1 MDAIPVPSVKRDYS
15 IAISCVG
22 SGIGQSVIDSCRL
35 SGLPLRTV
43 GLGMNPFAFGAW
55 DCDEIDVLPGI
66 YSPGYIDRLVEKCVS
81 RKIDLLIP
89 GHDDEALLLSR
100 NGRKLKD
107 AGIKAVVAGRG
118 LMELAR
124 DKRRMGFELSRVVD
138 AFLVTC
144 DIKDAA
150 GLVGNG
156 SLNFPLMAK
165 PRSGAGSRGVMIVP
179 NGEALSRVPADYIIQ
194 ELAVPATGD
203 PGREQYL
210 AELNS
215 GRNSQISEISVQIV
229 TDAEGRTIGR
239 MSSWNK
245 LVNGIPTEIV
255 PCDIPEVWSVIDRL
269 MPEFLELGLRGPLN
283 VQGRLTDKGFRIFE
297 MNPRFTG
304 ITGLRA
310 LMGFNEVEACVRAWL
325 GIGPQPVRLD
335 FVPGKFGTRQTTSKA
350 VPISR
355 SPEIRQLADRIG
367 SPAARPA
374 PILLLSGANGF
385 LGRHILEALK
395 KAPGKF
401 RVWTLTRSREN
412 LPDIFRLAGAERFDY
427 GDLANGVLPLGAVDI
442 LVHAAFARPHRGD
455 AQMANS
461 VEMSANLLS
470 RACRHNV
477 PAIVNI
483 SSQSVY
489 ERTSGSL
496 PDETTIP
503 APATAYGHAKHAIEK
518 FLEAM
523 AKQYPGTRAC
533 SLRLSALAGHEDTGT
548 GVDVISKLCRKAI
561 SGQPVEIVD
570 GSQIV
575 CRLDVRDAADAVLAL
590 LDLPRDE
597 WRGVYNIGSAERLRL
612 SQVAELCFD
621 AAESIA
627 GTDSGKIMHAAGDEP
642 DGLVM
647 DSSLF
652 MRQTGWKPR
661 FTLRETI
668 AHIIGAIS
676 REETITT

>member
-1 MDAIPVPSVKRDYS
+1 MFYAAPGRSGYS

-66 YSPGYIDRLVEKCVS
+66 YSPGYIDRLLEKCVS

-100 NGRKLKD
+100 NGRKLED

-124 DKRRMGFELSRVVD
+124 DKLKMGSALSRIAD

-144 DIKDAA
+144 EIKDAA

-156 SLNFPLMAK
+156 ALSFPLMAK
-165 PRSGAGSRGVMIVP
+165 PRSGAGSRGVMIVTDS
-179 NGEALSRVPADYIIQ
+179 EALRGVPADYIIQ
-194 ELAVPATGD
+194 ELAVPAAGD
-203 PGREQYL
+203 PGRERYL
-210 AELNS
+210 ADIS
-215 GRNSQISEISVQIV
+215 AGRNSQVSEISVQIV

-255 PCDIPEVWSVIDRL
+255 PCDIPEVWSVIDCL
-269 MPEFLELGLRGPLN
+269 MPTFLELGLRGPLN
-283 VQGRLTDKGFRIFE
+283 VQGRLTDRGFRIFE

-335 FVPGKFGTRQTTSKA
+335 FVPGKFGTRQTASKA
-350 VPISR
+350 VPLSR
-355 SPEIRQLADRIG
+355 SPAIRQLFDRIG
-367 SPAARPA
+367 SPAATPA

-385 LGRHILEALK
+385 LGRHILEALE

-401 RVWTLTRSREN
+401 RVWTLTRSKEN

-427 GDLANGVLPLGAVDI
+427 GDMANGVLPLGAVDI

-461 VEMSANLLS
+461 VEISANLLS

-489 ERTSGSL
+489 GKASGSV
-496 PDETTIP
+496 PDETAIP
-503 APATAYGHAKHAIEK
+503 APATAYGHAKYAIEK

-523 AKQYPGTRAC
+523 ALQYPGTRAC
-533 SLRLSALAGHEDTGT
+533 SLRLSTLAGYEDIGN

-570 GSQIV
+570 GSQTV
-575 CRLDVRDAADAVLAL
+575 CRLDVRDAADAILAL

-597 WRGVYNIGSAERLRL
+597 WRGVYNIGSAETPNLLR
-612 SQVAELCFD
+612 VARLCFD
-621 AAESIA
+621 AVENLSGEAPADMVLMA
-627 GTDSGKIMHAAGDEP
+627 GNEP
-642 DGLVM
+642 DGLAM

-652 MRQTGWKPR
+652 MGQTGWKPR
-661 FTLRETI
+661 FPLRETI
-668 AHIIGAIS
+668 ADIIGEIS
-676 REETITT
+676 RKEALIG